1 MSDSRQLRASASS
14 GIVIFPQPD
23 YVLQDNFINYLLI
36 IFNCVLHPTEMPKI
50 NRDNSLIVRL
60 FQEMEVFDKR
70 TFLFNM
76 GELYSLIN
84 NTLRFDCQEKVDY
97 YSAFVIYYLR
107 ECLKYEEIIK
117 LYLKHYRIEGCLPFL
132 KVTHDGRT
140 ITASQI
146 INRPTPTMDPM
157 APMVQMTLITDTVV
171 PDAELVVAIPF
182 VAAAPVAATPVAA
195 TPIAAAP
202 VAAARIEI
210 DSDFFGDIQILS
222 SNHHFDDTEV
232 PCVTH
237 VPQIPQ
243 VSTKRK
249 TESSGSQSKKI
260 KKTEDLDAQEAKLF
274 PNRA

>member
-1 MSDSRQLRASASS
+1 MSDSRQLRASASAA
-14 GIVIFPQPD
+14 IVKFPEPGH
-23 YVLQDNFINYLLI
+23 VLQPKFIEYLLI

-132 KVTHDGRT
+132 KVTPDGRT
-140 ITASQI
+140 ITTSEI
-146 INRPTPTMDPM
+146 MNRPTPTM

-171 PDAELVVAIPF
+171 PVAEPIVAIPF
-182 VAAAPVAATPVAA
+182 V
-195 TPIAAAP
+195 AAP

-210 DSDFFGDIQILS
+210 DSDFFGDIRILS
-222 SNHHFDDTEV
+222 SNHHFDNTEV
-232 PCVTH
+232 PCVP
-237 VPQIPQ
+237 V
-243 VSTKRK
+243 KRK
-249 TESSGSQSKKI
+249 AEGEASVSQSKKI
-260 KKTEDLDAQEAKLF
+260 KKTGDLEAKYNSLF

>member
-1 MSDSRQLRASASS
+1 MSDSRQLRTSASS
-14 GIVIFPQPD
+14 VIVKFPQPGQ
-23 YVLQDNFINYLLI
+23 VLQPKFIEYLLI

-76 GELYSLIN
+76 GELYSLVN

-132 KVTHDGRT
+132 KVTPDGRT
-140 ITASQI
+140 ITTSQI
-146 INRPTPTMDPM
+146 VNRTAPTM
-157 APMVQMTLITDTVV
+157 APMVRMTLITDNVV
-171 PDAELVVAIPF
+171 PDAEPIVAIPF
-182 VAAAPVAATPVAA
+182 VATPVV
-195 TPIAAAP
+195 AP

-232 PCVTH
+232 PCVP
-237 VPQIPQ
+237 V
-243 VSTKRK
+243 KRK
-249 TESSGSQSKKI
+249 AEDESSVSRPKPKKI
-260 KKTEDLDAQEAKLF
+260 KKTGDLEAKYNSLF
-274 PNRA
+274 PNRT

>member
-1 MSDSRQLRASASS
+1 MSDSRQLSASAA
-14 GIVIFPQPD
+14 IVKFPQPGQ
-23 YVLQDNFINYLLI
+23 VLQPKFIEYLLI

-76 GELYSLIN
+76 GELYSLVN

-97 YSAFVIYYLR
+97 YNAFVIYYLR

-117 LYLKHYRIEGCLPFL
+117 LYLKHYRVEGCLPFL
-132 KVTHDGRT
+132 KVTPDGRT
-140 ITASQI
+140 ITTSQI
-146 INRPTPTMDPM
+146 INRTAPTM
-157 APMVQMTLITDTVV
+157 APMVRMTLITDNVV
-171 PDAELVVAIPF
+171 PDAEPIVAIPF
-182 VAAAPVAATPVAA
+182 VAIPVVSAPMVATPVVS
-195 TPIAAAP
+195 AP
-202 VAAARIEI
+202 MVVARIEI

-222 SNHHFDDTEV
+222 SNHHFDDTDDIEV
-232 PCVTH
+232 PR
-237 VPQIPQ
+237 

-260 KKTEDLDAQEAKLF
+260 KKTGDLESKYNSLF